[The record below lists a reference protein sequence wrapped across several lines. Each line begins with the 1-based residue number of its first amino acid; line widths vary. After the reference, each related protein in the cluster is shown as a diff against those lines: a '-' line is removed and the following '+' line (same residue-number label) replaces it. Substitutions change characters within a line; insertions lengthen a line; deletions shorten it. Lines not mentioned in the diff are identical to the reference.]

1 MKLRSILL
9 PLLLAFT
16 TSALAQ
22 KTGQRSV
29 TGAGDDAAVTEALP
43 LPFAWARN
51 FWESLNLRKGTIR
64 LPAAAATLSVPQ
76 GFSFLDAADTE
87 RVLTEA
93 WGNPPG
99 SGLQGM
105 LLPDGVT
112 PFDTGAWAITIAYEE
127 TGYIAGDAGAQLD
140 AGRLMARM
148 QRDAAMETETRR
160 LEGYESFEVAGWM
173 LQPRYDAA
181 SHTLSWGRVL
191 HFGSLQG
198 NTLNIS
204 IRVLGRQ
211 GMLACELVAD
221 GAKRA
226 DVESAIPALLAMTTF
241 DPGQRYEDFNPEND
255 RHAVIGL
262 EELITGSG
270 H

>member
-16 TSALAQ
+16 TSALAE
-22 KTGQRSV
+22 TVGQQSV
-29 TGAGDDAAVTEALP
+29 TGAGVDAAVTEESP
-43 LPFAWARN
+43 LPFAWARD

-64 LPAAAATLSVPQ
+64 LPAAAATLRIPQ
-76 GFSFLDAADTE
+76 GFSFLDAVDTE
-87 RVLTEA
+87 RVLTQA

-112 PFDTGAWAITIAYEE
+112 PFDPGAWAITIAYEE
-127 TGYIAGDAGAQLD
+127 TGHIAGDTGVQLD
-140 AGRLMARM
+140 ADGLMTRM
-148 QRDAAMETETRR
+148 QRDAALETETRR
-160 LEGYESFEVAGWM
+160 LEGYESFEVVGWM
-173 LQPRYDAA
+173 LQPRYEAA

-211 GMLACELVAD
+211 GMLAFELVAD
-221 GAKRA
+221 EANSK
-226 DVESAIPALLAMTTF
+226 DVESAIPALLAMSTF
-241 DPGQRYEDFNPEND
+241 DPGQRYEDFNPESD
-255 RHAVIGL
+255 RLAVIGL
-262 EELITGSG
+262 EELITGTG
-270 H
+270 P

>member
-1 MKLRSILL
+1 MKMRSILL
-9 PLLLAFT
+9 LPLLAFT
-16 TSALAQ
+16 ASALAG
-22 KTGQRSV
+22 TAGQRPVS
-29 TGAGDDAAVTEALP
+29 GAGVDAAVTEEAP
-43 LPFAWARN
+43 VPFAWARD

-112 PFDTGAWAITIAYEE
+112 PFDIGAWAITIAYEQ
-127 TGYIAGDAGAQLD
+127 TGYIAGGAGVQLD
-140 AGRLMARM
+140 ADGLMTRM
-148 QRDAAMETETRR
+148 QRDAATETETRR
-160 LEGYESFEVAGWM
+160 LEGYESFEVVGWM
-173 LQPRYDAA
+173 LQPRFDAR

-191 HFGSLQG
+191 RFGSLQG

-211 GMLACELVAD
+211 GMLAYELVAD
-221 GAKRA
+221 EASRT
-226 DVESAIPALLAMTTF
+226 DVESAIPALLAMSSF
-241 DPGQRYEDFNPEND
+241 DPGQRYEDFDPLSD